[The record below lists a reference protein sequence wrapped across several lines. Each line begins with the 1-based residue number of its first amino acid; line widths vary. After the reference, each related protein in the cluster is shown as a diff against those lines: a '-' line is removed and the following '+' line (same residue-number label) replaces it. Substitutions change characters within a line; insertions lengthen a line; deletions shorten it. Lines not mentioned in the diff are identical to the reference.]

1 MRTLQESI
9 RDTINA
15 MEKVQLHEGT
25 YWQNKGRYED
35 EAKQLQALV
44 PNSGEAETMQGEI
57 MRAASRIYYDLFNNG
72 FGNNWTGA
80 LDYLKE
86 FVNLPEHIYD
96 ELNQYAGGAV
106 VGNDKNL
113 ESIVEE
119 MVSHAVR
126 YAIDK
131 IDPEWQNPK
140 DMRELQRDPYDINE
154 YEDEE
159 DFYGDDEDDEMEE
172 SSHDKTYDPITKK
185 WYQ

>member
-1 MRTLQESI
+1 
-9 RDTINA
+9 
-15 MEKVQLHEGT
+15 
-25 YWQNKGRYED
+25 
-35 EAKQLQALV
+35 
-44 PNSGEAETMQGEI
+44 
-57 MRAASRIYYDLFNNG
+57 
-72 FGNNWTGA
+72 